1 MSAKLVAK
9 FAGSAI
15 AALGLLAV
23 VAPGASAAAAVTV
36 TPASGLSDGA
46 VVQVT
51 GTGLTPGGTYRVGEC
66 AQDATGQ
73 FPCSPSQL
81 SLVADA
87 SGKIS
92 SPVTVQKNFTGVL
105 PDGSSYGAVDCKVI
119 TCVVGLGDAAGNGGG
134 VIISFS

>member
-23 VAPGASAAAAVTV
+23 VAPAASAASAVTV
-36 TPASGLSDGA
+36 TPSSGLSDGA

-51 GTGLTPGGTYRVGEC
+51 GTGLTPGVTYRVGEC

-73 FPCSPSQL
+73 FPCSTSQL

-87 SGKIS
+87 SGTIS
-92 SPVTVQKNFTGVL
+92 TPITVQKNFAGVL
-105 PDGSSYGAVDCKVI
+105 PDGSSYGPVDCNAL
-119 TCVVGLGDAAGNGGG
+119 TCVVGLGDASGNGGG
-134 VIISFS
+134 VIITFS